1 MQVKILSDLYPVLR
15 RVVRALLVCLL
26 PLAVFSSCQLFRVT
40 EPDPEP
46 APEAVERTTESGL
59 AYTIHRQGD
68 GPGPEKGDLVI
79 VHYTGMLAD
88 GTVFDSSYDREE
100 PVSFRLS
107 SGQVLPGWEEGILLL
122 REGAKASFIIPPEL
136 AYGDMGFGPV
146 PENETLKFEVELLEV
161 IPPAEPLEAVR
172 TDRTELAE
180 DLYYFIVE
188 EGDGTELEEDM
199 QVSLHYT
206 GYLDDEASVFDSSY
220 DREEPLS
227 FVLGSGMV
235 LPGWEKALPEF
246 RVGDKIRLWVPYQ
259 LAYGEQGRDP
269 IPAKTNVVFDIEI
282 LEAQSIDKPR
292 PFDVEGLDTLHT
304 TSGLQYIVVEEGRGE
319 RPEKGH
325 VLVVHYAAY
334 LSDGTLFD
342 SSVKRSEPLRFV
354 LGAGQVLEG
363 LDIGFSLLN
372 KGSKARLIIPPYLA
386 YGDEGDGPVPPG
398 ETVVFDVEL
407 IDFQR

>member
-1 MQVKILSDLYPVLR
+1 MQAKFLTGRHPLFYRVLWI
-15 RVVRALLVCLL
+15 VLISLL
-26 PLAVFSSCQLFRVT
+26 PLMGVSGCQLFRVT
-40 EPDPEP
+40 DPEPDPE
-46 APEAVERTTESGL
+46 AEERTTESGL
-59 AYTIHRQGD
+59 TYIIHRQGD
-68 GPGPEKGDLVI
+68 GPRPSTGDLVT

-88 GTVFDSSYDREE
+88 GTEFDSSHDREE

-122 REGAKASFIIPPEL
+122 REGAEATFIIPPEL

-146 PENETLKFEVELLEV
+146 PENETLKFDLELLEV
-161 IPPAEPLEAVR
+161 IPPAEPLEAER
-172 TDRTELAE
+172 EDRTELTE
-180 DLYYFIVE
+180 GIHYFIVE
-188 EGDGTELEEDM
+188 EGEGPGLEEDM

-206 GYLDDEASVFDSSY
+206 GYLDDEGTVFDSSY
-220 DREEPLS
+220 DRDEPLS
-227 FVLGSGMV
+227 FVLGSGV
-235 LPGWEKALPEF
+235 VIPGWEKALPEF

-269 IPAKTNVVFDIEI
+269 IPGSTDLVFDIEI
-282 LEAQSIDKPR
+282 LEAEDIDEPQ

-304 TSGLQYIVVEEGRGE
+304 TSGLQYIVVEEGHGE

-325 VLVVHYAAY
+325 VLVVHYSAY

-342 SSVKRSEPLRFV
+342 SSVKRGEPLRFV

-363 LDIGFSLLN
+363 LDIGFSLLK

-386 YGDEGDGPVPPG
+386 YGDEGEGPVPPD
-398 ETVVFDVEL
+398 ETVIFDVEL

>member
-1 MQVKILSDLYPVLR
+1 MQAKFLTGRHPLFYRVLWI
-15 RVVRALLVCLL
+15 VLISLL
-26 PLAVFSSCQLFRVT
+26 PLMGVSGCQLFRVT
-40 EPDPEP
+40 DPEPDPE
-46 APEAVERTTESGL
+46 AEERTTESGL
-59 AYTIHRQGD
+59 TYIIHRQGD
-68 GPGPEKGDLVI
+68 GPRPSTGDLVT

-88 GTVFDSSYDREE
+88 GTEFDSSHDREE

-122 REGAKASFIIPPEL
+122 REGAEATFIIPPEL

-146 PENETLKFEVELLEV
+146 PENETLKFDLELLEV
-161 IPPAEPLEAVR
+161 IPPAEPLEAER
-172 TDRTELAE
+172 EDRTELTE
-180 DLYYFIVE
+180 GIHYFIVE
-188 EGDGTELEEDM
+188 EGEGPGLEEDM

-206 GYLDDEASVFDSSY
+206 GYLDDEGTVFDSSY
-220 DREEPLS
+220 DRDEPLS
-227 FVLGSGMV
+227 FVLGSGLV
-235 LPGWEKALPEF
+235 IPGWEKALPEF

-269 IPAKTNVVFDIEI
+269 IPGSTDLVFDIEI
-282 LEAQSIDKPR
+282 LEAEDIDEPQ

-304 TSGLQYIVVEEGRGE
+304 TSGLQYIVVEEGHGE

-325 VLVVHYAAY
+325 VLVVHYSAY

-342 SSVKRSEPLRFV
+342 SSVKRGEPLRFV

-363 LDIGFSLLN
+363 LDIGFSLLK

-386 YGDEGDGPVPPG
+386 YGDEGEGPVPPD
-398 ETVVFDVEL
+398 ETVIFDVEL

>member
-1 MQVKILSDLYPVLR
+1 MQAKILSGRHPLFH
-15 RVVRALLVCLL
+15 RVVWVVLISLL
-26 PLAVFSSCQLFRVT
+26 PLMVFSGCQLFRVT
-40 EPDPEP
+40 DPEP
-46 APEAVERTTESGL
+46 EPEAGERTTDSGL
-59 AYTIHRQGD
+59 TYIIHRQGD
-68 GPGPEKGDLVI
+68 GPRPSTGDLVK

-88 GTVFDSSYDREE
+88 GTEFDSSYDREE

-122 REGAKASFIIPPEL
+122 REGAEATFIIPPEL

-146 PENETLKFEVELLEV
+146 PENETLKFDLELLEV
-161 IPPAEPLEAVR
+161 IPPAEPLEAER
-172 TDRTELAE
+172 EDRTELTE
-180 DLYYFIVE
+180 GIHYFIVE
-188 EGDGTELEEDM
+188 EGEGPGLEEDM

-206 GYLDDEASVFDSSY
+206 GYLDDEGTVFDSSY
-220 DREEPLS
+220 DRGEPLS
-227 FVLGSGMV
+227 FVLGSGV
-235 LPGWEKALPEF
+235 VIPGWEKALPEF

-259 LAYGEQGRDP
+259 LAYGEQGRGP
-269 IPAKTNVVFDIEI
+269 IPGSTDLVFDIEI
-282 LEAQSIDKPR
+282 LDAEDIDKPQ

-304 TSGLQYIVVEEGRGE
+304 TSGLQYIVVEEGHGE

-325 VLVVHYAAY
+325 VLVVHYSAY

-342 SSVKRSEPLRFV
+342 SSVKRGEPLRFV

-363 LDIGFSLLN
+363 LDIGFSLLK

-386 YGDEGDGPVPPG
+386 YGDEGEGPVPPD
-398 ETVVFDVEL
+398 ETVIFDVEL

>member
-46 APEAVERTTESGL
+46 APEAVERTTDSGL

-146 PENETLKFEVELLEV
+146 PENETLKFDVEILEV

-188 EGDGTELEEDM
+188 EGDGPELEEDM

-235 LPGWEKALPEF
+235 LPGWEMALPEF

-259 LAYGEQGRDP
+259 LAYGEQGRGP
-269 IPAKTNVVFDIEI
+269 IPGRTNVVFDIEI
-282 LEAQSIDKPR
+282 LEAESIDKPQ
-292 PFDVEGLDTLHT
+292 PFEVEGLDTLHT
-304 TSGLQYIVVEEGRGE
+304 ISGLQYIVVEEGQGE

-386 YGDEGDGPVPPG
+386 YGDEEEGPVPPG

>member
-1 MQVKILSDLYPVLR
+1 MQVKILPGRYPLFL
-15 RVVRALLVCLL
+15 RVVRVLLVVIL
-26 PLAVFSSCQLFRVT
+26 PLAVFSNCQLFRVT

-122 REGAKASFIIPPEL
+122 REGAEASFIIPPEL

-146 PENETLKFEVELLEV
+146 PENETLKFEVKLLEV

-188 EGDGTELEEDM
+188 EGDGPELEEDM

-235 LPGWEKALPEF
+235 LPGWEMALPEF

-259 LAYGEQGRDP
+259 LAYGEQGRGP
-269 IPAKTNVVFDIEI
+269 IPGRTNVVFDIEI
-282 LEAQSIDKPR
+282 LEAESIDKPQ
-292 PFDVEGLDTLHT
+292 PFEVEGLDTLHT
-304 TSGLQYIVVEEGRGE
+304 TSGLQYIVVEEGQGE

-363 LDIGFSLLN
+363 LDIGFSLLK

-386 YGDEGDGPVPPG
+386 YGDEGEGPVPPG